1 MISKVLFRQSF
12 VGNKSGVKR
21 KDFNFWMPN
30 RVSFYLFLALMSS

>member
-12 VGNKSGVKR
+12 VGKKNVKR

-30 RVSFYLFLALMSS
+30 RVSFYLFLAVVSS